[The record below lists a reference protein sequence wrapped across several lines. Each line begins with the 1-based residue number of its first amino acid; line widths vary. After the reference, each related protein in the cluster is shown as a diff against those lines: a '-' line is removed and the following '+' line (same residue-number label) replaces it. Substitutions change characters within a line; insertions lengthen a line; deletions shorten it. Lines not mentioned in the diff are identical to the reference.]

1 MKTLLFLIMVSS
13 MSFAQRLEPSD
24 IAIQE
29 LKTIVEFASRSS
41 QKVFVEDFTGLQ

>member
-1 MKTLLFLIMVSS
+1 MRTFLFFIITSS
-13 MSFAQRLEPSD
+13 ISFTQKLEPID

-29 LKTIVEFASRSS
+29 LENIVQAASRTS